1 MGKVN
6 FIISMSLDGFVTGA
20 NVRPEAPLGDG
31 GEKLH
36 EWVTSED
43 KRNRDIL
50 TQGVSAAGAVITGRR
65 NYNYSIP
72 WWGADGPTGSDR
84 LPVFVVCHTVPE
96 DMPKGGVYIFVNGIE
111 AALARAQTA
120 AGDKDVNV
128 MGGANIAQQFIRA
141 GLVDEIH
148 IQLVPVLF
156 GSGTRLFEHLGVEH
170 IPLETMRVIETPEA
184 IHLGFRVV
192 K

>member
-20 NVRPEAPLGDG
+20 NVHPDQPMGDG

-36 EWVTSED
+36 EWVMSED

-65 NYNYSIP
+65 NYDHSIP

-84 LPVFVVCHTVPE
+84 LPVFVVSHFVPT
-96 DMPKGGVYIFVNGIE
+96 DTPKGGVYIFVNGIE
-111 AALARAQTA
+111 AALEHAQAA
-120 AGDKDVNV
+120 AGNKDVNV
-128 MGGANIAQQFIRA
+128 MGGADIAQQFIRA

-148 IQLVPVLF
+148 IQLVPVIF
-156 GSGTRLFEHLGVEH
+156 GSGTQLFEHLGSEH
-170 IPLETMRVIETPEA
+170 IPLETIKVVETAEA
-184 IHLGFRVV
+184 IHLSFRVV